1 MTRKRQRHA
10 EAVQDLSV
18 AGDRE
23 VLSKVYDPQNTDR
36 TGQAQQ
42 RYDEIEPRR
51 DAEITALQRLIPG
64 LSDSGYQHL
73 RPALRFWC
81 AAARKYLTL
90 RKPRRTTASSR
101 WRCSKRITSPGH
113 GTADQSA
120 KCFKEYS
127 ASLARRSG
135 PFPDTARDGT
145 PTHSRSCST
154 GSAWPRGGESA

>member
-81 AAARKYLTL
+81 AAARKYLN
-90 RKPRRTTASSR
+90 
-101 WRCSKRITSPGH
+101 SPQTEEDDGE
-113 GTADQSA
+113 
-120 KCFKEYS
+120 F
-127 ASLARRSG
+127 SLALFEAYNITWPRHRRSVG
-135 PFPDTARDGT
+135 KMFQGIFRELGEAERAVPRYCPRW
-145 PTHSRSCST
+145 HSHALALMLHRI
-154 GSAWPRGGESA
+154 GMAEGGESA